1 VVSAQAPAAPLVVT
15 ADLLLGFGLASLI
28 ALMALWWGALSRSG
42 AFATIILGTI
52 IFGLGGWRWSPAVL
66 FFFLSSSLLSKFGKS
81 KKTKLKEVFQKN
93 ENRDG
98 AQVVA
103 NGLVPSLC
111 VVFNLL
117 NPQPLWYSLYLASLS
132 AANADTWATEVGV
145 LSNSAPILI
154 TSGRPVPAGTSG
166 GISWIGTGSSLA
178 GAMSLALAG
187 ALLWPAY
194 SVPLQNL
201 IIITGAGFLAS
212 FFDSFLGAIAQGQF
226 ACPACGIRT
235 ERSLHCGNQTKKLS
249 GWSWMN
255 NDLANFLAGL
265 FAAALTFFLIKV

>member
-1 VVSAQAPAAPLVVT
+1 VT
-15 ADLLLGFGLASLI
+15 TDLLLGFALASLI
-28 ALMALWWGALSRSG
+28 ALIALRWGALSQSG
-42 AFATIILGTI
+42 ALATIVVGTI

-66 FFFLSSSLLSKFGKS
+66 FFFLSSSLLSKLGKG
-81 KKTKLKEVFQKN
+81 KKARLKDIFQKN
-93 ENRDG
+93 DKRDG

-132 AANADTWATEVGV
+132 AANADTWATELGV
-145 LSNSAPILI
+145 LSSSTPILI
-154 TSGRPVPAGTSG
+154 TSGRPVPPGTSG
-166 GISWIGTGSSLA
+166 GITWLGTSASLA
-178 GAMSLALAG
+178 GAMSLSVVG

-194 SVPLQNL
+194 SVSLQNL
-201 IIITGAGFLAS
+201 AIMTGAGFSAS
-212 FFDSFLGAIAQGQF
+212 FFDSFLGATAQGQF

-235 ERSLHCGNQTKKLS
+235 ERRLHCGNQTKKLS
-249 GWSWMN
+249 GWGWMN
-255 NDLANFLAGL
+255 NDLVNFLAGL

>member
-1 VVSAQAPAAPLVVT
+1 MVCAQTPAAPLVVT
-15 ADLLLGFGLASLI
+15 TDLLLGFALASLI
-28 ALMALWWGALSRSG
+28 ALIALRWGALSQSG
-42 AFATIILGTI
+42 ALATIVVGTI

-66 FFFLSSSLLSKFGKS
+66 FFFLSSSLLSKLGKG
-81 KKTKLKEVFQKN
+81 KKARLKDIFQKN
-93 ENRDG
+93 DKRDG

-132 AANADTWATEVGV
+132 AANADTWATELGV
-145 LSNSAPILI
+145 LSSSTPILI
-154 TSGRPVPAGTSG
+154 TSGRPVPPGTSG
-166 GISWIGTGSSLA
+166 GITWLGTSASLA
-178 GAMSLALAG
+178 GAMSLSVVG

-194 SVPLQNL
+194 SVSLQNL
-201 IIITGAGFLAS
+201 AIMTGAGFSAS
-212 FFDSFLGAIAQGQF
+212 FFDSFLGATAQGQF

-235 ERSLHCGNQTKKLS
+235 ERRLHCGNQTKKLS
-249 GWSWMN
+249 GWGWMN
-255 NDLANFLAGL
+255 NDLVNFLAGL